1 MDPKGDSNSSISET
15 KYPRRFRKLVIGLRV
30 FALAVTIA
38 GIVVAA
44 IAAQRSPIAIGILGP
59 VFVTTLSWSLIEFHC
74 SVVRQLPTIRP
85 SFGFVLD
92 CIIALGSLVSIIW
105 LGVYQP
111 WWSLEDA
118 ALGSNLGPLA
128 AEILLKVALGL
139 SCVSAQVGV
148 CTTVTVLLSLEKPK
162 LPEDGVFSSAQADFS
177 DQVQDLAG
185 LRVRLILGST
195 DTPVST
201 DHRKNLEH
209 ICKEWLKLGPLAHDE
224 SKKPDLML
232 WAQDALPPTP
242 EFTTSLALIPNVVI
256 CLNVL
261 DTYDGGRE
269 CNEVGW
275 RGIFEFMIGP
285 RKLAKTLS
293 LAYSRC
299 VDDYVPLSPPS
310 SHPTIIPRPPVF
322 GRHST
327 SSILSH
333 TKYNNTSYYITKP
346 VSASASVEG
355 SRAGE
360 SPVPT
365 IATQNLSDTGSEAR
379 KVLLVEDN
387 HINLK
392 ILAAYMKKLNL
403 EYDTA
408 VSGKEAVEMYTQ
420 LPKAFICILLDISMT
435 VMNDFEAA

>member
-1 MDPKGDSNSSISET
+1 
-15 KYPRRFRKLVIGLRV
+15 
-30 FALAVTIA
+30 
-38 GIVVAA
+38 
-44 IAAQRSPIAIGILGP
+44 
-59 VFVTTLSWSLIEFHC
+59 
-74 SVVRQLPTIRP
+74 
-85 SFGFVLD
+85 
-92 CIIALGSLVSIIW
+92 
-105 LGVYQP
+105 
-111 WWSLEDA
+111 
-118 ALGSNLGPLA
+118 
-128 AEILLKVALGL
+128 
-139 SCVSAQVGV
+139 
-148 CTTVTVLLSLEKPK
+148 
-162 LPEDGVFSSAQADFS
+162 
-177 DQVQDLAG
+177 
-185 LRVRLILGST
+185 
-195 DTPVST
+195 
-201 DHRKNLEH
+201 
-209 ICKEWLKLGPLAHDE
+209 
-224 SKKPDLML
+224 ML

-275 RGIFEFMIGP
+275 R
-285 RKLAKTLS
+285 
-293 LAYSRC
+293 
-299 VDDYVPLSPPS
+299 
-310 SHPTIIPRPPVF
+310 
-322 GRHST
+322 
-327 SSILSH
+327 
-333 TKYNNTSYYITKP
+333 

>member
-139 SCVSAQVGV
+139 SCVSAFIEIVLCIAWLLDQVGV

-275 RGIFEFMIGP
+275 R
-285 RKLAKTLS
+285 
-293 LAYSRC
+293 
-299 VDDYVPLSPPS
+299 
-310 SHPTIIPRPPVF
+310 
-322 GRHST
+322 
-327 SSILSH
+327 
-333 TKYNNTSYYITKP
+333 